1 MKVQTAEVNQ
11 FTDNNQFYPEV
22 KPSND
27 QESLNQLIQEEL
39 LSQVKSSSS
48 VQEVATR
55 ITLEVTR
62 VCNKSKRIQKSGEV
76 RSWQLSLG
84 RHRIGKCMTYYQ
96 LGSKQGRAEL
106 HSNLS
111 VMVYRHIAPAKA
123 QLGFS
128 GRYTLIEDFLQ
139 DFYAESLKAFRRE
152 NEVTEDYQPR
162 TKLQLAEYMA
172 FTEQYAKRRITLP
185 NGYSQQLII
194 LRAQSFARR
203 QPSETSVDIEQA
215 IEFPKGEDA
224 QGRHSSHVVHE
235 VRAKMVSENP
245 DPWKSATRDR
255 LVNALFEYLESNGHS
270 DCANYLALKLQDL
283 PASEIDEILGLSPRE
298 RDYLQ
303 QRFKYHVEKFS
314 RSSHWELVHQ
324 WLEADLEQ
332 KLGLTNKEWQL
343 FCGKLSSEQ
352 RFLLELKELK
362 KDDEEIA
369 IALGCTLKKAQKRW
383 TKVLELAWKI
393 RNSSEANGN

>member
-203 QPSETSVDIEQA
+203 QPSETSVDI
-215 IEFPKGEDA
+215 
-224 QGRHSSHVVHE
+224 
-235 VRAKMVSENP
+235 
-245 DPWKSATRDR
+245 
-255 LVNALFEYLESNGHS
+255 
-270 DCANYLALKLQDL
+270 
-283 PASEIDEILGLSPRE
+283 
-298 RDYLQ
+298 
-303 QRFKYHVEKFS
+303 
-314 RSSHWELVHQ
+314 
-324 WLEADLEQ
+324 
-332 KLGLTNKEWQL
+332 
-343 FCGKLSSEQ
+343 
-352 RFLLELKELK
+352 
-362 KDDEEIA
+362 
-369 IALGCTLKKAQKRW
+369 
-383 TKVLELAWKI
+383 
-393 RNSSEANGN
+393 